1 MTTVSLSC
9 EGRCALRGLLNR
21 NLQGDTLQGVASA
34 IERGVGTNGH
44 KCRQVEAGKLVT
56 SVTAEAV
63 EGCLFKAVYKV
74 GK

>member
-1 MTTVSLSC
+1 MTTVTLSC
-9 EGRCALRGLLNR
+9 EGRCALRLLLNR
-21 NLQGDTLQGVASA
+21 NLQGDTLQGVGAA
-34 IERGVGTNGH
+34 LGKGVGTNGH
-44 KCRQVEAGKLVT
+44 KCGQVEAGTPVT